1 MSVDKVKKNKSA
13 GKDWIHYYFKSTSG
27 IIGLALVL
35 IMVVLSLVS
44 ALNLAP
50 IDPLEQNPVD
60 ALKGPSGTY
69 WFGTDQFG
77 RDIFS
82 RSIDGMSRSLSVA
95 LLSVGIA
102 ATVGVF
108 LGVIGGFFGGWLDN
122 LVVRASDV
130 IFAFP
135 AILLALAIVNSLGN
149 SWIDTSIAIAIV
161 YTPIFIRVARGPVLT
176 VKEMDYVKS
185 VRVLGYSTP
194 RILLRHVMPNVL
206 APIVVQIALSLSWAI
221 LTESGLSFLGL
232 GTQPPDASLGLMV
245 SEAQPLA
252 AFAWWALA
260 FPSIFITVVVVGLNL
275 VGDGLRD
282 ALDPARR
289 SSG

>member
-1 MSVDKVKKNKSA
+1 MKRERTWVN
-13 GKDWIHYYFKSTSG
+13 YYLQSTSG
-27 IIGLALVL
+27 IVGAVLVL
-35 IMVVLSLVS
+35 IMVSLSLIS
-44 ALNLAP
+44 AFGLAP
-50 IDPLEQNPVD
+50 HDPLEQNPMD
-60 ALKGPSGTY
+60 ALQGPNGTY

-82 RSIDGMSRSLSVA
+82 RSIDGMRRSLSVA
-95 LLSVGIA
+95 LLSVGL
-102 ATVGVF
+102 ATLFGVT
-108 LGVIGGFFGGWLDN
+108 LGVVGGYLGRWIDN
-122 LVVRASDV
+122 IVVRASDV

-161 YTPIFIRVARGPVLT
+161 YTPIFIRVARGPVLS
-176 VKEMDYVKS
+176 VKEMDYIKS
-185 VRVLGYSTP
+185 ARVLGYSSP
-194 RILLRHVMPNVL
+194 RILSRHILPNVF
-206 APIVVQIALSLSWAI
+206 APGVVQVALSLSWAI

-245 SEAQPLA
+245 SESQALA
-252 AFAWWALA
+252 AFAWWSLA
-260 FPSIFITVVVVGLNL
+260 FPSIFITIVVIGLNL

-289 SSG
+289 STS

>member
-1 MSVDKVKKNKSA
+1 MKTKEKTWINYYLRSV
-13 GKDWIHYYFKSTSG
+13 SG
-27 IIGLALVL
+27 NVGLVLVL
-35 IMVVLSLVS
+35 IMIVASLAS
-44 ALNLAP
+44 ALGLAP
-50 IDPLEQNPVD
+50 HDPLYQNPVD
-60 ALKGPSGTY
+60 ALKGPSSTY

-82 RSIDGMSRSLSVA
+82 RCLDGMRRSMTVSITAV
-95 LLSVGIA
+95 SIA
-102 ATVGVF
+102 AFVGVF
-108 LGVIGGFFGGWLDN
+108 LGVVGGYFGKFFDQ
-122 LVVRASDV
+122 LVVRISDV

-149 SWIDTSIAIAIV
+149 SWVDTSLAIAVV

-176 VKEMDYVKS
+176 VKELDYVKAVKILGFS
-185 VRVLGYSTP
+185 SPRV
-194 RILLRHVMPNVL
+194 IFKHVLPNVL
-206 APIVVQIALSLSWAI
+206 PPILIQIALSMSWAI

-252 AFAWWALA
+252 AFAWWSLA
-260 FPSIFITVVVVGLNL
+260 FPSILITIVVIGLNL

-282 ALDPARR
+282 SLDPARR
-289 SSG
+289 NS

>member
-1 MSVDKVKKNKSA
+1 MRNERVVSR
-13 GKDWIHYYFKSTSG
+13 DWINYYFKSTSG
-27 IIGLALVL
+27 VIGLILVL
-35 IMVVLSLVS
+35 VMVILSMVS

-50 IDPLEQNPVD
+50 IDPLEQNPVV
-60 ALKGPSGTY
+60 ALQGPNGTF

-82 RSIDGMSRSLSVA
+82 RSIDGMRRSLSVA

-108 LGVIGGFFGGWLDN
+108 IGVIGGFFGGWLDS
-122 LVVRASDV
+122 LVVRCSDV

-161 YTPIFIRVARGPVLT
+161 YTPIFIRVARGPVLS

-185 VRVLGYSTP
+185 VRVLGFSTP
-194 RILLRHVMPNVL
+194 QILIRHVMPNVL

-245 SEAQPLA
+245 SDAQALA
-252 AFAWWALA
+252 AFAWWSLA

-282 ALDPARR
+282 ALDPKLR
-289 SSG
+289 GVK

>member
-1 MSVDKVKKNKSA
+1 MSTNQIKPKRD
-13 GKDWIHYYFKSTSG
+13 KDWIHYYFKSTSG
-27 IIGLALVL
+27 IVGLALVAV
-35 IMVVLSLVS
+35 MVILSLIS
-44 ALNLAP
+44 AFSLAP
-50 IDPLEQNPVD
+50 IDPLEQNPIN
-60 ALKGPSGTY
+60 ALQGPNSTY

-82 RSIDGMSRSLSVA
+82 RSIDGMRRSLSVA
-95 LLSVGIA
+95 LLSVAIA
-102 ATVGVF
+102 AVVGVL

-122 LVVRASDV
+122 LVVRSSDV

-185 VRVLGYSTP
+185 VRVLGFSTP

-252 AFAWWALA
+252 AFAWWSLA

>member
-1 MSVDKVKKNKSA
+1 MKRERTWVN
-13 GKDWIHYYFKSTSG
+13 YYLQSTSG
-27 IIGLALVL
+27 IVGAVLVL
-35 IMVVLSLVS
+35 IMVSLSLIS
-44 ALNLAP
+44 AFGLAP
-50 IDPLEQNPVD
+50 HDPLEQNPMD
-60 ALKGPSGTY
+60 ALQGPNGTY

-82 RSIDGMSRSLSVA
+82 RSIDGMRRSLSVA
-95 LLSVGIA
+95 LLSVGLA
-102 ATVGVF
+102 ALFGVT
-108 LGVIGGFFGGWLDN
+108 LGVVGGYLGRWIDN
-122 LVVRASDV
+122 IVVRASDV

-161 YTPIFIRVARGPVLT
+161 YTPIFIRVARGPVLS
-176 VKEMDYVKS
+176 VKEMDYIKS
-185 VRVLGYSTP
+185 ARVLGYSSP
-194 RILLRHVMPNVL
+194 RILSRHILPNVF
-206 APIVVQIALSLSWAI
+206 APVVVQVALSLSWAI

-245 SEAQPLA
+245 SEAQALA
-252 AFAWWALA
+252 AFAWWSLA
-260 FPSIFITVVVVGLNL
+260 FPSIFITIVVIGLNL

-289 SSG
+289 STS

>member
-1 MSVDKVKKNKSA
+1 MSSVKEKTWVNYYLRSVSGNVGLVLVIIMVLASLASA
-13 GKDWIHYYFKSTSG
+13 F
-27 IIGLALVL
+27 GLA
-35 IMVVLSLVS
+35 
-44 ALNLAP
+44 P
-50 IDPLEQNPVD
+50 HDPLIQNPID
-60 ALKGPSGTY
+60 ALKSPSSTY

-82 RSIDGMSRSLSVA
+82 RCLDGMRRSMTVSITAV
-95 LLSVGIA
+95 SIA
-102 ATVGVF
+102 AVVGVF
-108 LGVIGGFFGGWLDN
+108 LGVVGGYFGKFFDQ
-122 LVVRASDV
+122 LVVRLSDV

-149 SWIDTSIAIAIV
+149 SWVDTSLAIAVV

-176 VKEMDYVKS
+176 VKELDYVKAVKILGFS
-185 VRVLGYSTP
+185 SPRV
-194 RILLRHVMPNVL
+194 IFKHVLPNVL
-206 APIVVQIALSLSWAI
+206 PPILIQIALSMSWAI

-252 AFAWWALA
+252 AFAWWSLA
-260 FPSIFITVVVVGLNL
+260 FPSILITVVVIGLNL

-282 ALDPARR
+282 SLDPARR
-289 SSG
+289 NS

>member
-1 MSVDKVKKNKSA
+1 MKTTREKT
-13 GKDWIHYYFKSTSG
+13 WLTYYFKSTSG
-27 IIGLALVL
+27 IVGLFLVS
-35 IMVVLSLVS
+35 IMVTLSIIS
-44 ALNLAP
+44 AFSIAP
-50 IDPLEQNPVD
+50 IDPLEQNPIN
-60 ALKGPSGTY
+60 ALQGPNSVY

-82 RSIDGMSRSLSVA
+82 RSIDGMRRSLSVA
-95 LLSVGIA
+95 ILSVSIA
-102 ATVGVF
+102 ALVGVF
-108 LGVIGGFFGGWLDN
+108 LGVIGGFFGGWIDN
-122 LVVRASDV
+122 VVVRSSDV

-161 YTPIFIRVARGPVLT
+161 YTPIFMRVARGPVLT

-185 VRVLGYSTP
+185 VRVLGFSTP
-194 RILLRHVMPNVL
+194 RILIRHVMPNVF

>member
-1 MSVDKVKKNKSA
+1 MSQRRERGWV
-13 GKDWIHYYFKSTSG
+13 HYYFQSASG
-27 IIGLALVL
+27 IVGLALVL
-35 IMVVLSLVS
+35 IMVALSLIS
-44 ALNLAP
+44 AFGLAP
-50 IDPLEQNPVD
+50 HDPLEQNPVS
-60 ALKGPSGTY
+60 ALQGPNGVH

-77 RDIFS
+77 RDIFA
-82 RSIDGMSRSLSVA
+82 RSIDGMRRSLSVA
-95 LLSVGIA
+95 ILSVSLA
-102 ATVGVF
+102 AFFGVM
-108 LGVIGGFFGGWLDN
+108 LGVIGGFFGRWIDG
-122 LVVRASDV
+122 LVVRSSDV

-161 YTPIFIRVARGPVLT
+161 YTPIFIRVARGPVLS

-185 VRVLGYSTP
+185 VRVLGFSTQ
-194 RILLRHVMPNVL
+194 RILLKHVAPNVL

-260 FPSIFITVVVVGLNL
+260 FPSIFITIVVVGLNL

-289 SSG
+289 SS

>member
-1 MSVDKVKKNKSA
+1 MSTVKEKN
-13 GKDWIHYYFKSTSG
+13 WVNYYFQSVSG
-27 IIGLALVL
+27 IVGAVLILLVL
-35 IMVVLSLVS
+35 IASLAS
-44 ALNLAP
+44 AFGILP
-50 IDPLEQNPVD
+50 HDPLEQNPVD

-82 RSIDGMSRSLSVA
+82 RCLDGVRRSMTVSITAVT
-95 LLSVGIA
+95 IA
-102 ATVGVF
+102 TLVGVF
-108 LGVIGGFFGGWLDN
+108 LGVVGGYFGKALDS
-122 LVVRASDV
+122 LVVRLSDV

-149 SWIDTSIAIAIV
+149 SWIDTSLAIAVV
-161 YTPIFIRVARGPVLT
+161 YTPIFIRVARGPVLS
-176 VKEMDYVKS
+176 VKEMDYVKA
-185 VRVLGYSTP
+185 VRILGFSTP
-194 RILLRHVMPNVL
+194 RAIFSHVLPNVL
-206 APIVVQIALSLSWAI
+206 PPILIQVALSLSWAI

-252 AFAWWALA
+252 AFAWWSLA
-260 FPSIFITVVVVGLNL
+260 FPSILITVIVIGLNL

-289 SSG
+289 SS

>member
-1 MSVDKVKKNKSA
+1 MKRERTWVN
-13 GKDWIHYYFKSTSG
+13 YYLQSTSG
-27 IIGLALVL
+27 IVGAVLVL
-35 IMVVLSLVS
+35 IMITLSLIS
-44 ALNLAP
+44 AFGLAP
-50 IDPLEQNPVD
+50 HDPLEQNPMD
-60 ALKGPSGTY
+60 ALQGPNGTY

-82 RSIDGMSRSLSVA
+82 RSIDGMRRSLSVA
-95 LLSVGIA
+95 LLSVGL
-102 ATVGVF
+102 ATLFGVT
-108 LGVIGGFFGGWLDN
+108 LGVVGGYLGRWIDN
-122 LVVRASDV
+122 IVVRASDV

-161 YTPIFIRVARGPVLT
+161 YTPIFIRVARGPVLS
-176 VKEMDYVKS
+176 VKEMDYIKS
-185 VRVLGYSTP
+185 ARVLGYSSP
-194 RILLRHVMPNVL
+194 RILSRHILPNVF
-206 APIVVQIALSLSWAI
+206 APVVVQVALSLSWAI

-245 SEAQPLA
+245 SEAQALA
-252 AFAWWALA
+252 AFAWWSLA
-260 FPSIFITVVVVGLNL
+260 FPSIFITIVVIGLNL

-289 SSG
+289 STS

>member
-1 MSVDKVKKNKSA
+1 MKREKTWVF
-13 GKDWIHYYFKSTSG
+13 YYLKSTSG
-27 IIGLALVL
+27 VIGAILVYV
-35 IMVVLSLVS
+35 MVVLSLIS
-44 ALNLAP
+44 AFGLAP
-50 IDPLEQNPVD
+50 HDPLEQNPID
-60 ALKGPSGTY
+60 SLQAPSSTY

-82 RSIDGMSRSLSVA
+82 RSIDGMRRSLSVA

-102 ATVGVF
+102 AFIGVL
-108 LGVIGGFFGGWLDN
+108 LGVVGGYLGRWVDN
-122 LVVRASDV
+122 IVVRLSDV

-161 YTPIFIRVARGPVLT
+161 YTPIFIRVARGPVLS
-176 VKEMDYVKS
+176 VKEMDYIKS
-185 VRVLGYSTP
+185 VRVLGYSSP
-194 RILLRHVMPNVL
+194 QILTKHVMPNVL
-206 APIVVQIALSLSWAI
+206 APIVVQVALSLSWAI

-252 AFAWWALA
+252 AFAWWSLA
-260 FPSIFITVVVVGLNL
+260 FPSLFITIVVIGLNL

-289 SSG
+289 SSS

>member
-1 MSVDKVKKNKSA
+1 MNTVKEKTWVNYYLRSV
-13 GKDWIHYYFKSTSG
+13 SG
-27 IIGLALVL
+27 NVGLILVA
-35 IMVVLSLVS
+35 IMVLASLAS
-44 ALNLAP
+44 AFGIAP
-50 IDPLEQNPVD
+50 HDPLYQNPID
-60 ALKGPSGTY
+60 ALKGPSSTY

-82 RSIDGMSRSLSVA
+82 RCLDGMRRSMTVSITAV
-95 LLSVGIA
+95 SIA
-102 ATVGVF
+102 AFVGVF
-108 LGVIGGFFGGWLDN
+108 LGVVGGFFGKMFDQ
-122 LVVRASDV
+122 LVVRLSDV

-149 SWIDTSIAIAIV
+149 SWVDTSLAIAVV

-176 VKEMDYVKS
+176 VKELDYVKA
-185 VRVLGYSTP
+185 V
-194 RILLRHVMPNVL
+194 RILGFSSPRVIFKHVLPNVL
-206 APIVVQIALSLSWAI
+206 PPILIQVALSMSWAI

-252 AFAWWALA
+252 AFAWWSLA
-260 FPSIFITVVVVGLNL
+260 FPSLLITIVVIGLNL

-282 ALDPARR
+282 SLDPARR
-289 SSG
+289 NS

>member
-1 MSVDKVKKNKSA
+1 MISVKEKTWVN
-13 GKDWIHYYFKSTSG
+13 YYLRSVSG
-27 IIGLALVL
+27 NVGLVL
-35 IMVVLSLVS
+35 VIIMVLASLAS
-44 ALNLAP
+44 AFGIAP
-50 IDPLEQNPVD
+50 HDPLIQNPVD
-60 ALKGPSGTY
+60 ALKGPSSTY

-82 RSIDGMSRSLSVA
+82 RCLDGMRRSMTVSITAV
-95 LLSVGIA
+95 SIA
-102 ATVGVF
+102 AFVGVF
-108 LGVIGGFFGGWLDN
+108 LGVVGGFFGKVFDQ
-122 LVVRASDV
+122 LVVRLSDV

-149 SWIDTSIAIAIV
+149 SWVDTSLAIAVV

-176 VKEMDYVKS
+176 VKELDYVKAVKILGFS
-185 VRVLGYSTP
+185 SPRV
-194 RILLRHVMPNVL
+194 IFKHVLPNVL
-206 APIVVQIALSLSWAI
+206 PPILIQIALSMSWAI

-252 AFAWWALA
+252 AFAWWSLA
-260 FPSIFITVVVVGLNL
+260 FPSILITIVVIGLNL

-282 ALDPARR
+282 SLDPARR
-289 SSG
+289 NS

>member
-1 MSVDKVKKNKSA
+1 MKRERT
-13 GKDWIHYYFKSTSG
+13 WINYYLQSTSG
-27 IIGLALVL
+27 NVGAVLVL
-35 IMVVLSLVS
+35 IMITLSLIS
-44 ALNLAP
+44 AFGLAP
-50 IDPLEQNPVD
+50 HDPLEQNPMD
-60 ALKGPSGTY
+60 ALQGPNGTY

-82 RSIDGMSRSLSVA
+82 RSIDGMRRSLSVA
-95 LLSVGIA
+95 LLSVGL
-102 ATVGVF
+102 ATLFGVT
-108 LGVIGGFFGGWLDN
+108 LGVVGGYLGRWIDN
-122 LVVRASDV
+122 IVVRASDV

-161 YTPIFIRVARGPVLT
+161 YTPIFIRVARGPVLS
-176 VKEMDYVKS
+176 VKEMDYIKS
-185 VRVLGYSTP
+185 ARVLGYSSP
-194 RILLRHVMPNVL
+194 RILGRHILPNVF
-206 APIVVQIALSLSWAI
+206 APVVVQVALSLSWAI

-245 SEAQPLA
+245 SEAQALA
-252 AFAWWALA
+252 AFAWWSLA
-260 FPSIFITVVVVGLNL
+260 FPSIFITIVVIGLNL

-289 SSG
+289 STS